1 MSSIWPLLCWR
12 NEVMENSTA
21 QVTDMRTGISL
32 AFFLVPEILAF
43 SFIYSLNMFFLGT
56 DQETRTGK
64 ALLAHRYRVF
74 EGDNSHCL
82 SLALSSQ
89 PSTCPVTSASQH
101 LQLHPLGPVY
111 QQYISGLQNSLHPVS
126 ASVLA
131 LPQLML
137 HTSDRR

>member
-1 MSSIWPLLCWR
+1 
-12 NEVMENSTA
+12 MENSTA

-32 AFFLVPEILAF
+32 SFFLVPEILAF

-64 ALLAHRYRVF
+64 ALLTHRYRVF